1 MKTQNIRLIW
11 LAAILLL
18 LNMWLLSSKTSFKQ
32 LNFDTDLFA
41 ISDTSEI
48 EKIGIKSSTFE
59 YMMSRSSKWRL
70 NDELPSDPS
79 IRKIFFTMLQRI
91 KIARE
96 LTGEEQSTV
105 YTRFDYVGTEVVV
118 WFNGGQL
125 AFKVVGNSNQTKT
138 YFLIDEHVYEVE
150 IPGYR
155 DYLASIFELKMD
167 QWRDR
172 LIFNGNW
179 RTIQKM
185 EAFYPE
191 HPERDFSIQFKETFY
206 EVVGLEKIDSS
217 EVVNFLNQFEFL
229 QANERISVGFLSA
242 FDSLSKTAPEL
253 VIRLED
259 IKYKQPIEIRIF
271 GELPGQQIRLV
282 LDQNAEMM
290 VFEAQRIEPF
300 FRTREDF
307 IF

>member
-1 MKTQNIRLIW
+1 M
-11 LAAILLL
+11 
-18 LNMWLLSSKTSFKQ
+18 
-32 LNFDTDLFA
+32 
-41 ISDTSEI
+41 
-48 EKIGIKSSTFE
+48 
-59 YMMSRSSKWRL
+59 
-70 NDELPSDPS
+70 
-79 IRKIFFTMLQRI
+79 
-91 KIARE
+91 
-96 LTGEEQSTV
+96 
-105 YTRFDYVGTEVVV
+105 
-118 WFNGGQL
+118 
-125 AFKVVGNSNQTKT
+125 
-138 YFLIDEHVYEVE
+138 
-150 IPGYR
+150 
-155 DYLASIFELKMD
+155 
-167 QWRDR
+167 
-172 LIFNGNW
+172 
-179 RTIQKM
+179 
-185 EAFYPE
+185 
-191 HPERDFSIQFKETFY
+191 
-206 EVVGLEKIDSS
+206 VGLEKIDSS